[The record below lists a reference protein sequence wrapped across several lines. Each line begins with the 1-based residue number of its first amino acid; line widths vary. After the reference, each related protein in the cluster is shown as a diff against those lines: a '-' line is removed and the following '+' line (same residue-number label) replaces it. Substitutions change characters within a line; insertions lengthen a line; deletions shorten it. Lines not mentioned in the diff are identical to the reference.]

1 MGAETMNNWH
11 IKIEDCNEAQK
22 ERLKQVYGYSAD
34 STEYFG
40 IGLLGVTCFP
50 KGELITPDE
59 AFERLGLDE
68 DTKAL
73 AKCENSLLK
82 AQVAELK
89 SDLETTTNAF
99 NEMERNEQPLRKRIA
114 GLEHAIGCRKED
126 LFNAEKKI
134 KELTQQLAAKSELQ
148 RIDWTLVDSDFTHL
162 VQDKKT
168 GGSRLLCAGYY
179 SDHKDCY
186 HLIATRPKPKYTPEQ
201 IEAAKAYDE
210 WLDLNSGEFEGDCF
224 EAWLKEVGNGY

>member
-1 MGAETMNNWH
+1 MNNWH
-11 IKIEDCNEAQK
+11 IKIADCNEAHK

-59 AFERLGLDE
+59 AFERLGLGE

-73 AKCENSLLK
+73 AKCENSIVKTKKQLTRRTAKLRE
-82 AQVAELK
+82 AE
-89 SDLETTTNAF
+89 
-99 NEMERNEQPLRKRIA
+99 QI
-114 GLEHAIGCRKED
+114 
-126 LFNAEKKI
+126 I
-134 KELTQQLAAKSELQ
+134 KELTQQLEEVSSQRDELYQVNEALRAAKSELQ
-148 RIDWTLVDSDFTHL
+148 GIDWTLVDSAFTHL
-162 VQDKKT
+162 VQDKET

-210 WLDLNSGEFEGDCF
+210 WLDLNSGEFESDCF
-224 EAWLKEVGNGY
+224 EAWLKEVGND